1 MSWGAEIHLTGGA
14 KRIEEIR
21 RLTTR
26 MKSLT
31 TDSERELAE
40 AQMLYGSHVYSRAKG
55 FPDVALAKGEE
66 AYGVAQTL
74 GDRSLQFGSAGGMA
88 LANAEIGAVEEAERW
103 LDRAVAVASAAPTA
117 ARARLLE
124 SWRGMV
130 RAAAGDGDGMLE
142 HLEHALQLA
151 TDQGRPAERCEA
163 LARLA
168 LEASRLGVE
177 GNDEHLLGVAER
189 AAHDAK
195 ALLGILPGHPP
206 WGAQADAALA
216 RVALAKGDSEA
227 ATVAGRAALGTL
239 DAIMTEDLFLDVQL
253 PAAKALLVAGSPEEA
268 AAVEDR
274 LRMILTMIVPR
285 ILDENVRVQWL
296 QGPIGRELTKMGGHL
311 VKLDQPAAPTGP
323 SANSLADAE
332 TRLLQLLTQGR
343 TNREIAEE
351 LDSTEESV
359 AQQLAELFT
368 KIGASSRAD
377 ATAVALMGKLV

>member
-1 MSWGAEIHLTGGA
+1 MAGPGRCGGIGCAHGGTGPTIGVLERDGQSRRRGRRWHVGAPGA
-14 KRIEEIR
+14 C
-21 RLTTR
+21 
-26 MKSLT
+26 
-31 TDSERELAE
+31 
-40 AQMLYGSHVYSRAKG
+40 
-55 FPDVALAKGEE
+55 VA
-66 AYGVAQTL
+66 
-74 GDRSLQFGSAGGMA
+74 
-88 LANAEIGAVEEAERW
+88 
-103 LDRAVAVASAAPTA
+103 
-117 ARARLLE
+117 
-124 SWRGMV
+124 
-130 RAAAGDGDGMLE
+130 
-142 HLEHALQLA
+142 QLA

-168 LEASRLGVE
+168 LEASRLGAE

-195 ALLGILPGHPP
+195 TLLGILPGHPP

-239 DAIMTEDLFLDVQL
+239 EAIMTEDLFLDVQL

-274 LRMILTMIVPR
+274 LRLILTLLVPR
-285 ILDENVRVQWL
+285 ILDENVRVRWL
-296 QGPIGRELTKMGGHL
+296 QGPIGRELIKLGGHL
-311 VKLDQPAAPTGP
+311 VKLDQPAVPTGS
-323 SANSLADAE
+323 SAISLADAE
-332 TRLLQLLTQGR
+332 TRLLQLLTEGR

-359 AQQLAELFT
+359 TQQLAELFT

-377 ATAVALMGKLV
+377 ATAVALIGKLV